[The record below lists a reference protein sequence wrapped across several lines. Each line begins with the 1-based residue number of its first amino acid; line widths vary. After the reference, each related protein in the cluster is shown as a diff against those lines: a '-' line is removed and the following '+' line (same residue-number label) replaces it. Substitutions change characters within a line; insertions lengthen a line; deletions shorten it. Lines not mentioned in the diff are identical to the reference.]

1 MKKII
6 VLFLTST
13 LLSFS
18 SCKKEG
24 CTDLDATNFEL
35 DANSDD
41 GSCTYQAQ
49 SFVGTYNVTGIKVDQ
64 TFGDTTL
71 QNYQLII
78 THSGQ
83 TTISISNLGNTSN
96 VIAATIKNNQLSI
109 PTQVK
114 NVVETWSGSG
124 VLSGTTIN
132 LQYTESFHDL
142 FFNEV
147 AVKQ

>member
-1 MKKII
+1 MKR
-6 VLFLTST
+6 
-13 LLSFS
+13 LLSYVFVAAVFTLS

-78 THSGQ
+78 THSGL

-96 VIAATIKNNQLSI
+96 VIAATIKNSQLSI
-109 PTQVK
+109 PLQDK
-114 NVVETWSGSG
+114 NVVESWSGSG

-132 LQYTESFHDL
+132 LQYTESFHDY

>member
-1 MKKII
+1 MLYSACILALI
-6 VLFLTST
+6 SLG
-13 LLSFS
+13 

-96 VIAATIKNNQLSI
+96 VIAATIKNSQLSI
-109 PTQVK
+109 PLQDK
-114 NVVETWSGSG
+114 NVVESWSGSG

-132 LQYTESFHDL
+132 LQYTESFHDY

>member
-1 MKKII
+1 MKR
-6 VLFLTST
+6 
-13 LLSFS
+13 LLSYVFVAAVFTLS

-96 VIAATIKNNQLSI
+96 VIAATIKNSQLSI
-109 PTQVK
+109 PLQDK
-114 NVVETWSGSG
+114 NVVESWSGSG

-132 LQYTESFHDL
+132 LQYTESFHDY